1 MVQKKFH
8 PLLKGAID
16 FHVHSAPSIFERK
29 QTDWQ
34 LANEAI
40 EAQMGGLVLK
50 SHETST
56 AERAFLINEKVKNMH
71 VFGGIV
77 LNKHIGGWNPLAVD
91 TTLKL
96 GGRVVWFPTLSSPQH
111 MSYFANKK
119 TALFNGNPLLNEK
132 GLTLRNL
139 HNEVYPEVMEIL
151 HLIKDYDAV
160 LATGHLSLDEQHD
173 LVTLAKEVGI
183 QKIVIQH
190 ADMGISKIPLADQKY
205 FVEKGCTIEKCYLAC
220 SNDFHDLTVEDM
232 AQTIHELGADNCI
245 LVTDFGQ
252 PHNDTPVTAMS
263 KFVEQLVTVNITEE
277 QINKMLKVNPRTLLG
292 VE

>member
-1 MVQKKFH
+1 MTQKKFH

-29 QTDWQ
+29 QTDWE
-34 LANEAI
+34 LIDEAI

-56 AERAFLINEKVKNMH
+56 VERAFLINEKVKNAH

-91 TTLKL
+91 TALKL

-111 MSYFANKK
+111 MSYFSNKK

-132 GLTLRNL
+132 GLTLRD
-139 HNEVYPEVMEIL
+139 HYNEVYPEVIEIL
-151 HLIKDYDAV
+151 NLIKNYDAV
-160 LATGHLSLDEQHD
+160 LATGHLSLEEQHD
-173 LVTLAKEVGI
+173 LVALAKEVGI
-183 QKIVIQH
+183 HKIVIQH
-190 ADMGISKIPLADQKY
+190 ADMGIAKIPLADQKY
-205 FVEKGCTIEKCYLAC
+205 FVEKGCIIEKCYLAC

-232 AQTIHELGADNCI
+232 AQTINELGADNCI

-252 PHNDTPVTAMS
+252 PHHDTPVTAMS
-263 KFVEQLVTVNITEE
+263 HFVEQLVTANITEE
-277 QINKMLKVNPRTLLG
+277 QINKMLKINPRILLG